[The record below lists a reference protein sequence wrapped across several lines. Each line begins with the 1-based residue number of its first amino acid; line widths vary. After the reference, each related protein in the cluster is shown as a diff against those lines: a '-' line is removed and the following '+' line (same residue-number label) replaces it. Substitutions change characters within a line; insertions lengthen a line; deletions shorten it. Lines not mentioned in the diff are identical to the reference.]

1 MRLRLTSLL
10 PCSPTR
16 LVAEPARSDRLDA
29 LDDAGLARS
38 ALA

>member
-16 LVAEPARSDRLDA
+16 LVAEPARSHRLDE
-29 LDDAGLARS
+29 LDDAALARD
-38 ALA
+38 APA